1 MSALSHIPYDII
13 IFGIVSVLL
22 AYRLRGVLGRR
33 MGSEPMVA
41 VSPAA
46 AVAPVVPPSS
56 KPETDEPA
64 ASFDV
69 PAPGTRVGDIL
80 VEIAKADPGFSAT
93 QFLRGAET
101 SFRAIVTAFA
111 MGDRDKLAHALTPAA
126 CKDFVAAIDAREAEE
141 QVQQTEIVAVNSLA
155 IQDAV
160 LTTLADG
167 QREGTIDVLIVSRQ
181 ISLLHDRDAQ
191 PLVGTESVTEFSDLW
206 RFERIFGAPVSGASW
221 RLASVRA
228 A

>member
-33 MGSEPMVA
+33 MGSEPMMA
-41 VSPAA
+41 VPPAA
-46 AVAPVVPPSS
+46 TATPVAPPSS
-56 KPETDEPA
+56 RPESDEPA

-80 VEIAKADPGFSAT
+80 VDLTKTDPGFSAA
-93 QFLRGAET
+93 QFLQGVET
-101 SFRAIVTAFA
+101 SFRTIVTAFA
-111 MGDRDKLAHALTPAA
+111 LGDRDKLALALTPAA
-126 CKDFVAAIDAREAEE
+126 CKDFVAAIDAREAEG
-141 QVQQTEIVAVNSLA
+141 QVQQTEIVAVSSLA
-155 IQDAV
+155 IQDAGV
-160 LTTLADG
+160 TTLADG
-167 QREGTIDVLIVSRQ
+167 QKEGAIDVLIVSRQ

-206 RFERIFGAPVSGASW
+206 RFERVFGAPVSGASW